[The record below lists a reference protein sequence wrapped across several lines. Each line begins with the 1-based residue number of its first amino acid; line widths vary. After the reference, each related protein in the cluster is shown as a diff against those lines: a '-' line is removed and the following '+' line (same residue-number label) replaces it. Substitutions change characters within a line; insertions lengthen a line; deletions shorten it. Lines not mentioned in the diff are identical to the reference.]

1 MKINLLPPAI
11 IRYSDRLPEGVG
23 GMAQGPLVTIH
34 PKYEADEGIHAH
46 ELEHVRQWWVTL
58 TLHALLYLF
67 VRRYRLWAE
76 ARAYREQM
84 RHVDRRGHRMTLD
97 EAAACLANSRYRL
110 DLSHE
115 QAIAA
120 LMNL

>member
-1 MKINLLPPAI
+1 MKINLLPLAI
-11 IRYSDRLPEGVG
+11 IRYSDRLPDGVG

-58 TLHALLYLF
+58 TLHSLLYLF

-76 ARAYREQM
+76 AKAYRAQM
-84 RHVDRRGHRMTLD
+84 RYVDRRGHRMTLD
-97 EAAACLANSRYRL
+97 EAAVCLAHPRYRL
-110 DLSHE
+110 GLTHG
-115 QAIAA
+115 QAIEA
-120 LMNL
+120 LMNV